1 MFTLAAL
8 LCSVC
13 LCIFYLCFVNSYIFS
28 CFAFCSLSSEFLSPF
43 VLSGIFFCVDLW
55 NIEICTVGVFVWI
68 CLMKDRSRLLRVHVQ
83 YPVTTWPNR
92 DGQGRKWHQRFV
104 PHKEY
109 LAILE
114 RKEEVV
120 FEIITKITDSEE
132 NAARRRRQ
140 GDNHC
145 HPTWEIITIPWRRH
159 FALFLLRRLNI
170 LWLVSQPRNV
180 HC

>member
-1 MFTLAAL
+1 
-8 LCSVC
+8 
-13 LCIFYLCFVNSYIFS
+13 
-28 CFAFCSLSSEFLSPF
+28 
-43 VLSGIFFCVDLW
+43 
-55 NIEICTVGVFVWI
+55 
-68 CLMKDRSRLLRVHVQ
+68 
-83 YPVTTWPNR
+83 
-92 DGQGRKWHQRFV
+92 V

-145 HPTWEIITIPWRRH
+145 HPT
-159 FALFLLRRLNI
+159 
-170 LWLVSQPRNV
+170 
-180 HC
+180 